1 MAIVSYRPPS
11 ARFLS
16 VAAHPSRSRFARCPL
31 SSVCRFGK
39 ALTLAAVLATAAG
52 AGPALAQAFDGQ
64 RLAQA
69 AQSLGPRAAASVG
82 PLKQL
87 IAQGSRA
94 TDDSRVRATNQFFN
108 EAIQFVDDSE
118 IWGVTDYWASPLQ
131 ALGKGMGDCEDYS
144 LAKYFS
150 LVSMG
155 MPVAK
160 LRLVYVR
167 AQIAGQSQAHM
178 VLAYYPTPGAEPL
191 ILDNLV
197 PDVRPASQ
205 RPDLQP
211 VFSFNTEGLW
221 QGVNGATAGDP
232 SSRLSKWRD
241 VLARARAE
249 GF

>member
-1 MAIVSYRPPS
+1 MCGRRRPYATRPAAAVAARAFAAIV
-11 ARFLS
+11 FLAS
-16 VAAHPSRSRFARCPL
+16 GL
-31 SSVCRFGK
+31 SH
-39 ALTLAAVLATAAG
+39 
-52 AGPALAQAFDGQ
+52 AFDGA

-69 AQSLGPRAAASVG
+69 AQSLGPRAMASVA
-82 PLKQL
+82 PLQQL
-87 IAQGSRA
+87 IAQGARA
-94 TDDSRVRATNQFFN
+94 TDESRVRATNQFFN
-108 EAIQFVDDSE
+108 EAIQFVDDAE
-118 IWGVTDYWASPLQ
+118 VWGMSDYWASPLQ

-191 ILDNLV
+191 ILDNLI
-197 PDVRPASQ
+197 PEVRPASQ
-205 RPDLQP
+205 RPDLSP
-211 VFSFNTEGLW
+211 VFSFNSDGLW

>member
-1 MAIVSYRPPS
+1 MRV
-11 ARFLS
+11 S
-16 VAAHPSRSRFARCPL
+16 VAALLEPCYARTNGLLRP
-31 SSVCRFGK
+31 RRGA
-39 ALTLAAVLATAAG
+39 ALAMLAVLALMLG
-52 AGPALAQAFDGQ
+52 AVLFGSALAHAFDAQ
-64 RLAQA
+64 RLALA
-69 AQSLGPRAAASVG
+69 AQALGPRAVAAVG
-82 PLKQL
+82 PLQQL

-108 EAIQFVDDSE
+108 DAIQFVDDPE
-118 IWGVTDYWASPLQ
+118 IWGMSDYWASPLQ

-155 MPVAK
+155 MPLAK

-167 AQIAGQSQAHM
+167 AQISGQSQAHM
-178 VLAYYPTPGAEPL
+178 VLAYYPAPGSEPL

-197 PDVRPASQ
+197 SDVRPASQ
-205 RPDLQP
+205 RPDLEP
-211 VFSFNTEGLW
+211 VFSFNSEGLW
-221 QGVNGATAGDP
+221 HGVSGATAGDP